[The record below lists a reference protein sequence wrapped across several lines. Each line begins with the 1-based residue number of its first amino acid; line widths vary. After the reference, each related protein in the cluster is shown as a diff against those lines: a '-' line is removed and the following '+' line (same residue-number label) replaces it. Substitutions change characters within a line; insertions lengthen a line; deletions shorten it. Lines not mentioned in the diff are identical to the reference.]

1 MVAMERVDW
10 TDPDLQRL
18 VADQERE
25 IDARYGDSEHAEHLD
40 AETVTVAVLARDAE
54 SKEAVACGVL
64 RDPAPGF
71 EAGTGELNRM
81 YVHPDH
87 RRRGIGKE
95 ILRALESAAKDRKLG
110 QLVLETGIQ
119 QPEAIGLY
127 TSEGYRIIDNYPPYE
142 DDFDSRCFAK
152 AIGDDG

>member
-1 MVAMERVDW
+1 MERVDW

-18 VADQERE
+18 VGDQETE
-25 IDARYGDSEHAEHLD
+25 VDSRYGDPEHDSHLD
-40 AETVTVAVLARDAE
+40 AETVTVAVLARDEDGTAI
-54 SKEAVACGVL
+54 ACGVL
-64 RDPAPGF
+64 RDPAPAF
-71 EAGTGELNRM
+71 EPGTGELNRM

-95 ILRALESAAKDRKLG
+95 ILRALEAAAHERKLG

-142 DDFDSRCFAK
+142 DEDDSRCFAK
-152 AIGDDG
+152 AIGAEG